1 MLVEACVQVK
11 DPAAAT
17 GTSGA
22 TNSARLEAAT
32 TEDRRT
38 GNEGILMMF
47 GCQPYG
53 FHCEC

>member
-1 MLVEACVQVK
+1 MEAWVQVK

-38 GNEGILMMF
+38 GNEGILMML